1 MLRDQ
6 WQPARKLV
14 ALQKGAQQGGE
25 FSCTLL
31 RREDLQGRD
40 WDDEVVSGGGQGG
53 DTQEVRYVLCESAHI
68 ESVQCLV
75 KDFGSTTC
83 FTSGWGTHSGG
94 VKRYQ
99 QPIVQICLKEYFE
112 NLKINLFLQTRKE
125 RVFSII
131 KVHTRCLL
139 SPQFLTN
146 VCLFL
151 SFDLTCVCIVTLLLG

>member
-40 WDDEVVSGGGQGG
+40 WDDEGVSGSGQGG

-68 ESVQCLV
+68 KSVQCLV
-75 KDFGSTTC
+75 KDFG
-83 FTSGWGTHSGG
+83 
-94 VKRYQ
+94 
-99 QPIVQICLKEYFE
+99 L
-112 NLKINLFLQTRKE
+112 
-125 RVFSII
+125 I
-131 KVHTRCLL
+131 KHV
-139 SPQFLTN
+139 SPQVGEHTVEELKDINNQLYKFALKNILKT
-146 VCLFL
+146 
-151 SFDLTCVCIVTLLLG
+151 

>member
-1 MLRDQ
+1 M
-6 WQPARKLV
+6 

-75 KDFGSTTC
+75 KD
-83 FTSGWGTHSGG
+83 W
-94 VKRYQ
+94 
-99 QPIVQICLKEYFE
+99 
-112 NLKINLFLQTRKE
+112 
-125 RVFSII
+125 
-131 KVHTRCLL
+131 
-139 SPQFLTN
+139 
-146 VCLFL
+146 
-151 SFDLTCVCIVTLLLG
+151 FDNMFHLRLGNTQLRS